1 MTDNALN
8 SLFRQQSYY
17 LSLPSGGKYYKT
29 APQMSADNE
38 LGLMPMSA
46 VDEIKLKSPDALF
59 NGDGL
64 YDLFKSCVPG
74 IADPKEIPAIDLD
87 AILIG
92 IRLAAGEETAS
103 MSSTC
108 PECSKVEP
116 YDVDLNE
123 ILLSIRPKSLENEL
137 TIRGDVRVVL
147 NPITLAAQVKTQI
160 EAFYQMQMQKA
171 LSAAEDDFESNQAVF
186 EKALSSA
193 IELQVSQLADC
204 ICSVTVKSED
214 SDVTVS
220 NPDHILEWVK
230 NMTKD
235 DHREIS
241 DRIKLISSTDII
253 NKMSVKCPG
262 CDHEYSMKIELN
274 PANFF

>member
-1 MTDNALN
+1 
-8 SLFRQQSYY
+8 
-17 LSLPSGGKYYKT
+17 
-29 APQMSADNE
+29 
-38 LGLMPMSA
+38 
-46 VDEIKLKSPDALF
+46 
-59 NGDGL
+59 
-64 YDLFKSCVPG
+64 
-74 IADPKEIPAIDLD
+74 
-87 AILIG
+87 
-92 IRLAAGEETAS
+92 
-103 MSSTC
+103 
-108 PECSKVEP
+108 
-116 YDVDLNE
+116 
-123 ILLSIRPKSLENEL
+123 
-137 TIRGDVRVVL
+137 
-147 NPITLAAQVKTQI
+147 
-160 EAFYQMQMQKA
+160 MQKA